1 MMEDTMLYAINQP
14 LPPGLTR
21 QEDQRCSN
29 RRAVMI
35 GHGTLLHGALSSQS
49 SHTMVML
56 QT

>member
-29 RRAVMI
+29 RRAAMI
-35 GHGTLLHGALSSQS
+35 GHGTLLHGVLSSQS